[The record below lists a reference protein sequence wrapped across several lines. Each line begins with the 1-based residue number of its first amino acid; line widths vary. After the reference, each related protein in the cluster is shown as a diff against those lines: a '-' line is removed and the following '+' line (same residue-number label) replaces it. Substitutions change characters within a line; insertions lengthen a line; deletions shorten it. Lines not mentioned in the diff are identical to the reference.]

1 MSNNDSANNLQELL
15 EWLEISS
22 KSTVKIWC
30 EDPETNK
37 GGIVTKSYLTYRIL
51 LKQVGRDVIGI
62 RHRYSEFE
70 SLRLLLKDR
79 FNPFGLFVPSL
90 PPKKTVSS
98 LLNSRVDAIFVKERT
113 CGLSLFCETVVNI
126 PFLRHDSDWKAFLQ
140 TDKAKSVDVEN
151 MGERMI
157 ITALQLLDLPYKY
170 TMPQRIFDLKE
181 EITLIEKNA
190 KNMLDKIRSMLSS
203 ERSYQCDS
211 YNVSEAFVQWAE
223 GEKLGVKSLAGKLF
237 DNNDS
242 IIVDEEVV
250 YHSLSKTSEL
260 LVKKHLAL
268 DDLPDY
274 DGVLVVASLEHEI
287 SRMESLRELLK
298 VHDEMLSSIESTT
311 HKLNKAESAKVVK
324 TELVAELKL
333 LVDEQQ
339 SCLTAYY
346 KGLLH
351 FTLPMCARLRSITM
365 RRVAKYI
372 ASTNLT
378 AHSAVQSAALSCLSA
393 LRVDYNEAIE
403 STSNALDLL
412 SMKPLPS
419 IGNINVEQSNSAL
432 SPLPV
437 TPMTFAGIFEL
448 AFKKTALGKDFA
460 IPTAVSSSSSSPVVP
475 FNTTSSS
482 TPVVSS
488 NPLARRGSVLTGASP
503 VPVKVTANRS
513 DESLDNLNEEPDVL
527 PPPPPVTV
535 ESNHSPVFVPNDNT
549 KSLFNDLIGDDANK
563 TTSNNP
569 WD

>member
-1 MSNNDSANNLQELL
+1 
-15 EWLEISS
+15 
-22 KSTVKIWC
+22 
-30 EDPETNK
+30 
-37 GGIVTKSYLTYRIL
+37 
-51 LKQVGRDVIGI
+51 
-62 RHRYSEFE
+62 
-70 SLRLLLKDR
+70 
-79 FNPFGLFVPSL
+79 
-90 PPKKTVSS
+90 
-98 LLNSRVDAIFVKERT
+98 
-113 CGLSLFCETVVNI
+113 
-126 PFLRHDSDWKAFLQ
+126 
-140 TDKAKSVDVEN
+140 
-151 MGERMI
+151 
-157 ITALQLLDLPYKY
+157 
-170 TMPQRIFDLKE
+170 MPQRIFDLKE

-190 KNMLDKIRSMLSS
+190 KNMLDKLRSMISS
-203 ERSYQCDS
+203 QRTYQSES
-211 YNVSEAFVQWAE
+211 YNVSEAFNQWAE
-223 GEKLGVKSLAGKLF
+223 GEKLGVKTLAGKLF

-242 IIVDEEVV
+242 IIVDEEIV

-274 DGVLVVASLEHEI
+274 DGVLVIASLEHEI
-287 SRMESLRELLK
+287 SRMESLRELFK
-298 VHDEMLSSIESTT
+298 VHDEMISSIESTT
-311 HKLNKAESAKVVK
+311 NKLNKAESAKVVK

-339 SCLTAYY
+339 SCLTAFY

-378 AHSAVQSAALSCLSA
+378 AHSAVQSAALSCLSS

-448 AFKKTALGKDFA
+448 AFKKTALGKDFVT
-460 IPTAVSSSSSSPVVP
+460 PSAVSSSPAPVVVN
-475 FNTTSSS
+475 NTISSS

-503 VPVKVTANRS
+503 VPVKVVSNKS
-513 DESLDNLNEEPDVL
+513 DESLENLLEEPESL
-527 PPPPPVTV
+527 PPPAPVPAV
-535 ESNHSPVFVPNDNT
+535 SNHSPIFVPNDNT

-563 TTSNNP
+563 TASNNP